1 MTGKTISHYR
11 ILEKLGGGGMGVV
24 YKAEDTKLHRFVA
37 LKFLA
42 VASVSSPA
50 AMGTSPFQYDPV
62 ALERFQREAQAASA
76 LDHPNICTIYEIGE
90 HEGQP
95 FIAMQFLEGET
106 LKDRITAKPLKTENL
121 LELAIQI
128 ADALDAAHSKG
139 IVHRDIKP
147 ANIFITTRGQ
157 AKILDFG
164 LAKLTQRAVA
174 PVSPPAGGA
183 QASRPGD
190 EDVAAT
196 AGPTADAAL
205 TSPGVAMG
213 TIAYMSPE
221 QALGQDPD
229 ARTDLFSLGAVLYEM
244 ATGRLAF
251 PGTTAA
257 AILDAVLHKN
267 PTAPVRLNPD
277 LPARVEEI
285 INKALEKDREV
296 RYQHASDIRADLKR
310 LKRDTDSGRSAVTT
324 TVSQRIEPPPPIARP
339 IWKKWALALAASG
352 LVMSLVLLYWLAR
365 PLPSSKVLKY
375 TQLTNDG
382 RIKLISFSPSRIVT
396 DGTRL
401 YFDELIGGAAAL
413 AQVSTSGG
421 ETALVPT
428 PFPDVV
434 LWDIAPDHSQ
444 LLVSSASGGLRMESS
459 LWILPLPAGTPRR
472 LGDIV
477 GREASW
483 SPDQQRIVYAR
494 GTDLYV
500 AKTDGTD
507 ARKLATVS
515 GVLWWPRWSPNG
527 KVVRFTV
534 VDRTGTSSI
543 WEVGADGNNLHRLL
557 EGWSKPAT
565 ECCGNWTADGNY
577 YIFQSRR
584 NAMASIWGFR
594 ERAGILGKRAGDPV
608 VLTAGPIN
616 YLSPVPSLDGKKLFV
631 IGHQPRGELTRYDM
645 KTDQFAPYLSGISAL
660 GLSFSNDGKWAAYVT
675 FPEGTLWRMRMD
687 GSERLQLT
695 FSPLLAY
702 QPYWSPD
709 GNSIAFMGWAPGK
722 SMQIYVV
729 PAEGGI
735 PRMVSPEDRNHAD
748 PSWSPNGFS
757 LAFGAAPVWEPD
769 NAGGIFILDL
779 KTNQLSKIAGSERM
793 FAPHWSPDGRYID
806 AQTSDV
812 LKQTLFDLKT
822 RKWQDLTSVGP
833 VGYPN
838 WSRDGKYVYYDAGSG
853 DQAGFYRV
861 RISDHKVERIIN
873 LKDIRRTGFL
883 GPWAGLTPDDSPLV
897 LRDIS
902 TQEIYALDVYFP

>member
-1 MTGKTISHYR
+1 MIGRTISHYR

-24 YKAEDTKLHRFVA
+24 HKAEDTKLHRFVA
-37 LKFLA
+37 LKFL
-42 VASVSSPA
+42 PE
-50 AMGTSPFQYDPV
+50 GLTKDHQ

-90 HEGQP
+90 HEGLP

-106 LKDRITAKPLKTENL
+106 LKDRITAKPLKTEDL

-128 ADALDAAHSKG
+128 ADALDAAHTKG
-139 IVHRDIKP
+139 IFHRDIKP

-164 LAKLTQRAVA
+164 LAKLTGSTG
-174 PVSPPAGGA
+174 VSPVGPSGHGQEA
-183 QASRPGD
+183 R
-190 EDVAAT
+190 AT
-196 AGPTADAAL
+196 VGPTADAL

-213 TIAYMSPE
+213 TVAYMSPE
-221 QALGQDPD
+221 QALGQDLDP
-229 ARTDLFSLGAVLYEM
+229 RTDLFSFGAVLYEM

-251 PGTTAA
+251 PGTTTA
-257 AILDAVLHKN
+257 AIHDAILHKT
-267 PTAPVRLNPD
+267 PTAPVRLNPE
-277 LPARVEEI
+277 LPARAEEI

-296 RYQHASDIRADLKR
+296 RYQHASEIRADLKR
-310 LKRDTDSGRSAVTT
+310 LRRDTDSGRSAATT
-324 TVSQRIEPPPPIARP
+324 TVSQSIEPPPPTARP
-339 IWKKWALALAASG
+339 KWRKWALALAASG
-352 LVMSLVLLYWLAR
+352 LVMSLALLYWLAR
-365 PLPSSKVLKY
+365 PTPPPRELKY
-375 TQLTNDG
+375 TRLTNDG
-382 RIKLISFSPSRIVT
+382 RAKLLSFWPSRIVT

-401 YFDELIGGAAAL
+401 YFAEGIRGAVAL

-428 PFPDVV
+428 PFPNVDI
-434 LWDIAPDHSQ
+434 WDIAPDHSQ
-444 LLVSSASGGLRMESS
+444 LLVSSASGLEMESS

-472 LGDIV
+472 LGDVV
-477 GREASW
+477 GHEASW

-494 GTDLYV
+494 GTELYTT
-500 AKTDGTD
+500 KSDGTG

-515 GVLWWPRWSPNG
+515 GVLSWPRWSPDG

-534 VDRTGTSSI
+534 LDRGGTSSI

-557 EGWSKPAT
+557 EGWSNPAT
-565 ECCGNWTADGNY
+565 ECCGNWTADGSY

-584 NAMASIWGFR
+584 NGMASIWGFR
-594 ERAGILGKRAGDPV
+594 ERAGILSKRVGEPV
-608 VLTAGPIN
+608 ALTPGPIAF
-616 YLSPVPSLDGKKLFV
+616 LSPVPSLDGKKLFV
-631 IGHQPRGELTRYDM
+631 IGYQPRGELVRYDM
-645 KTDQFAPYLSGISAL
+645 RSGQFVPYLSGISAQ
-660 GLSFSNDGKWAAYVT
+660 GLSFSSDGKWVAYVT

-695 FSPLLAY
+695 FSPLVAY

-709 GNSIAFMGWAPGK
+709 GKSIAYMGWAPGK
-722 SMQIYVV
+722 SWQIYVV
-729 PAEGGI
+729 PAEGGV

-748 PSWSPNGFS
+748 PSWSPDGLS
-757 LAFGAAPVWEPD
+757 LGFGALPTFEPD

-779 KTNQLSKIAGSERM
+779 KTNQLSKVAGSENL
-793 FAPHWSPDGRYID
+793 FSPHWSPDGRYIE

-812 LKQTLFDLKT
+812 SKQTIFDLKT

-873 LKDIRRTGFL
+873 LKDTRRTGFL
-883 GPWAGLTPDDSPLV
+883 GSWAGLAPDDSPLL